1 MPATPATELR
11 IPRDP
16 AYVGLARLVVA
27 QAARLAGVPQDRV
40 EDVKIAVAEALAN
53 ATSSDD
59 FGSSD
64 APIELRFG
72 RTSGGFEVVVLGLD
86 HPTSA
91 VNDTDH
97 PGLDLLDPKLSFT
110 LIEGL
115 TDEFS
120 HEPDGDLMRLR
131 FVVST
136 G

>member
-1 MPATPATELR
+1 MSTAELR

-16 AYVGLARLVVA
+16 AFVGLARLVVA
-27 QAARLAGVPQDRV
+27 QAARLAGVRQDRV
-40 EDVKIAVAEALAN
+40 EDVKIAVAEALATI
-53 ATSSDD
+53 AGSHEFGDD
-59 FGSSD
+59 A

-72 RTSGGFEVVVLGLD
+72 STSRGFEVTVLGLS
-86 HPTSA
+86 HPRSD
-91 VNDTDH
+91 VNDTNH

-131 FVVST
+131 FLIGT
-136 G
+136 A

>member
-1 MPATPATELR
+1 MPAIELR

-27 QAARLAGVPQDRV
+27 QAARLAGVAQDRV

-53 ATSSDD
+53 ATGSND
-59 FGSSD
+59 FGDSS

-72 RTSGGFEVVVLGLD
+72 RTSAGFEVVVLGLD
-86 HPTSA
+86 HPTDA

-97 PGLDLLDPKLSFT
+97 PGVDLLDPGLSFT

-131 FVVST
+131 FVVGT